1 MNNASWSQSYLQGS
15 ADEGRRRG
23 EGYVPHRPAL
33 RRDMVDGLLDRD
45 FEGWEVVLNTRRDQ
59 CLADAE
65 KT

>member
-1 MNNASWSQSYLQGS
+1 
-15 ADEGRRRG
+15 
-23 EGYVPHRPAL
+23 VPHRPAL